1 MPAGVARVFAQYAT
15 DYMYLFV
22 FLREPHH
29 YLCRVRPYCSKPLS
43 FALGVGLVAS
53 THSPKSVG
61 SDLSFLFQ
69 NDLNWPTA
77 QDHNGTILV
86 SKPGTNVQAIASCE
100 QLSETLLPTNGT
112 YFKAD
117 MSYLL
122 RYLAFETFDPA
133 QKYWL
138 RFGFFDRVL
147 CNFLG
152 GISPVGCVE
161 ELPAF
166 CSQSAPYRPNTE
178 TDMNTQ
184 YHVAS
189 VVGES
194 HRPGLFI
201 VVSSTRDHLSFRFI
215 GIPYADPFER
225 WTYSKVYSSAG
236 NVTALTYGA
245 SCTQIGYGSENCLYL
260 NIQTPYLPHDAST
273 SKGLKP
279 VMFSIYGGAF
289 TSGEGS
295 LGIYDVGNLAS
306 RSDVVV
312 ITMNYRLSTISF
324 LALEDGV
331 TNGNYGIAD
340 QITALR
346 WVQEHIADFGGD
358 PSRVTIV
365 GQSSGAASVRAL
377 LAAKPAFGLF
387 AGAIAQSNLAGFG
400 YASTYSNYYTIEQ
413 EYSVAAEPLIEY
425 VAETLVNAP
434 TVPRYVVVDGTYIT
448 TNQLELDGTGPT
460 APAHVIFGWMRDD
473 AAFMLDFTTWPT
485 LNTTEG
491 QYLMELGLS
500 ENFTD
505 MIVAS
510 GLFPIPSGANA
521 TWDLFNA
528 STRVATDGQFRCLHQ
543 ATAVAA
549 AKNHIFSS
557 VYTYEFH
564 RSYLSYMPLPDTCVP
579 PVTAEYPY
587 GDPNLPYFNCHSGD
601 LYYTFGTLGQVAL
614 PFRDW
619 NDLVFSQ
626 IVVDAWSAFARTYN
640 PNPSRAYLV
649 ARGYANTTAALMQG
663 GLWEQV
669 TPHAET
675 PLCIFNVPLSNAPY
689 LEQAQCQKLEP

>member
-1 MPAGVARVFAQYAT
+1 MP
-15 DYMYLFV
+15 
-22 FLREPHH
+22 
-29 YLCRVRPYCSKPLS
+29 CSTILLQAALI
-43 FALGVGLVAS
+43 ALGVGLVAS
-53 THSPKSVG
+53 TPSPKSVG

-138 RFGFFDRVL
+138 HSASSTECHAISL
-147 CNFLG
+147 A

-161 ELPAF
+161 EFPAF

-184 YHVAS
+184 YHV
-189 VVGES
+189 E
-194 HRPGLFI
+194 
-201 VVSSTRDHLSFRFI
+201 VSSGNLTVLGTRDHLSFRFI

-225 WTYSKVYSSAG
+225 WTYSNVYSSAG
-236 NVTALTYGA
+236 NITALTYGA
-245 SCTQIGYGSENCLYL
+245 SCTQIGYGSEDCLYL

-273 SKGLKP
+273 SKSLKP

-295 LGIYDVGNLAS
+295 LGIYDGGNLAS

-312 ITMNYRLSTISF
+312 VTINYRLSTIGF
-324 LALEDGV
+324 LALQDGV

-425 VAETLVNAP
+425 VGCANATDVLTCLRGIPAETLVNAP

-485 LNTTEG
+485 PNTTEG

-549 AKNHIFSS
+549 AKNHIFPS
-557 VYTYEFH
+557 VYIYEFH

-640 PNPSRAYLV
+640 PNPSGAYLV
-649 ARGYANTTAALMQG
+649 ARGYTNTTTALMQG
-663 GLWEQV
+663 GLWEHV

-675 PLCIFNVPLSNAPY
+675 PLRIFNVPLSNAPY
-689 LEQAQCQKLEP
+689 LEQAQCELLGYPLTYYG